1 MKKINEWTDR
11 SFKNHPKRWSKT
23 MDKPLTEFE
32 ETQKDKK
39 IDFTNAM
46 LRFNTKNFKPNDKK

>member
-1 MKKINEWTDR
+1 MSKINEWTDI
-11 SFKNHPKRWSKT
+11 SFKNQPKRWSKT

-32 ETQKDKK
+32 ETQKTKK

-46 LRFNTKNFKPNDKK
+46 VRFKTKNLNK

>member
-1 MKKINEWTDR
+1 MKKQINEWEDR
-11 SFKNHPKRWSKT
+11 SFKDQPKRWSKT

-39 IDFTNAM
+39 VDFTAQM
-46 LRFNTKNFKPNDKK
+46 KRFGTKNMKWG

>member
-1 MKKINEWTDR
+1 MSKINEWTDR
-11 SFKNHPKRWSKT
+11 SFKNQPKRWSKT

-32 ETQKDKK
+32 ETQKTKK

-46 LRFNTKNFKPNDKK
+46 VRFKTKNLNK

>member
-11 SFKNHPKRWSKT
+11 SFKNQPKRWSKT

-46 LRFNTKNFKPNDKK
+46 LRFGTKNFNANDKK

>member
-1 MKKINEWTDR
+1 MKKQINEWEDE
-11 SFKNHPKRWSKT
+11 SFKDQPKRWSKT

-39 IDFTNAM
+39 VDFTAQM
-46 LRFNTKNFKPNDKK
+46 KRFGTKNMKWG